1 MYVYGWLIG
10 RQRWYKV
17 TQGLPKGFVYFLY
30 FFFLS
35 FFLAIS
41 RRYGPKSNPM
51 TERDDGVRKR

>member
-1 MYVYGWLIG
+1 MYVYGWLIV

-17 TQGLPKGFVYFLY
+17 TQGLPKSLFIFIL
-30 FFFLS
+30 FFFS